1 MEIEKLDDIAL
12 FLNDIYLLPNDNQD
26 IISEENQKEDGTS
39 FASYVRLCKGQ
50 QSEINLKTYRF
61 DDNINNPNH
70 PILFPFFK
78 HNTGAG
84 LNKNCDYVV
93 FAQKGDEF
101 YVLLVEMKSTSGK
114 PQRQLE
120 ISQTFINFII
130 ERFNVCG
137 IRYSPKI
144 RKIGINDVSG
154 MKSRYKN
161 LTRNQDF
168 QYNEDGYVAIVCAD
182 TTIANPYSIRL
193 EKVLV

>member
-50 QSEINLKTYRF
+50 QSEINFKTYRF

-114 PQRQLE
+114 PQQQLE
-120 ISQTFINFII
+120 ISQTFYN
-130 ERFNVCG
+130 
-137 IRYSPKI
+137 
-144 RKIGINDVSG
+144 RKI
-154 MKSRYKN
+154 
-161 LTRNQDF
+161 
-168 QYNEDGYVAIVCAD
+168 
-182 TTIANPYSIRL
+182 
-193 EKVLV
+193 